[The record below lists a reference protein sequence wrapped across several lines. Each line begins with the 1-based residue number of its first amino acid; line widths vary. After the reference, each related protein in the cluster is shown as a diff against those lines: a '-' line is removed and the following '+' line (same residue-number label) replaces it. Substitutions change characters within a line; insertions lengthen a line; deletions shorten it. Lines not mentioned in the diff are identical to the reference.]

1 VTPRATAFRRPRD
14 GTINV
19 GVLIEREQP
28 LARLTALL
36 GQAAE
41 GAGRMVL
48 LGGEAG
54 VGKTSLV
61 AEVTAAADGVTVRS
75 GACDDIGTAAA
86 LGPLIDAFPELAD
99 LIEQAEGLDRAAL
112 YRRLRAALTEKP
124 TLLVLEDLHWADEAT
139 LGMLRFLGRRLAGL
153 PVLVVA
159 TFRDDE
165 APAGSA
171 LALLLGDLARLPE
184 VTRMTLS
191 RLSVDGVRR
200 LAELAGSPLDAS
212 ALHRSTEGNPFF
224 VTEVLAAGDTQL
236 PATVR
241 DAVLA
246 RAARRSAAGQRVLA
260 AAAVLGSGAP
270 LPLLVAVSGSP
281 AEAVD
286 ECVRAGVLIAD
297 GDDVTFRHEL
307 GRRAIEAGLAPGER
321 AGLHAV
327 ALREL
332 GSADADDG
340 RLAHHAAGSGDR
352 DAVLAHAPRAAARA
366 ARLGAHREAADLY
379 RLALRFA
386 APSHPD
392 RADLLE
398 ALSYECFLINA
409 FEEALAAREAAR
421 ELSAATGDVRAL
433 GTHLRWMA
441 RFNSFLGRRAEGE
454 VVADQ
459 AVSTLEQVGDSHE
472 LGMAYA
478 IRAAFGMLAAD
489 TDAAVEYGE
498 RAIVLA
504 RRIGDPE
511 VELHALTTL
520 GTALAS
526 RYDSAEGWAQIRRGL
541 ELALAHDAHEHI
553 GRAYL
558 NLTALGL
565 QNRRYADLEKD
576 LQDGAAYC
584 DERDL
589 DAFGVQILL
598 GIGRVRSEQGR
609 YCEADE
615 CLARAR
621 RRPHLSANNRMA
633 IGHQAGAIAARRD
646 GVLTDG
652 MEEGW
657 RLAVLSDEEQQISPV
672 GACRAEALW
681 IVDRRDEALA
691 TLELAW
697 PKTVEQGNPWAVG
710 EIAWW
715 LAVVGAP
722 RPAPVPVAQPYR
734 LMLAGEWRAA
744 AAAWEEISCPL
755 LAAYALGRSPDLAD
769 ARRAVAI
776 TGGIGATGAQQA
788 ILRDR
793 RERGLPVPAGPR
805 SATRGNPL
813 QLTRRE
819 LEVLEL
825 LAEGLTNPEMARRL
839 YLSERTVAH
848 HVSAVLQKLGEPN
861 RSRAVVAAVRQGI
874 VPGPA

>member
-1 VTPRATAFRRPRD
+1 
-14 GTINV
+14 
-19 GVLIEREQP
+19 
-28 LARLTALL
+28 
-36 GQAAE
+36 
-41 GAGRMVL
+41 
-48 LGGEAG
+48 
-54 VGKTSLV
+54 
-61 AEVTAAADGVTVRS
+61 
-75 GACDDIGTAAA
+75 
-86 LGPLIDAFPELAD
+86 
-99 LIEQAEGLDRAAL
+99 
-112 YRRLRAALTEKP
+112 
-124 TLLVLEDLHWADEAT
+124 
-139 LGMLRFLGRRLAGL
+139 
-153 PVLVVA
+153 
-159 TFRDDE
+159 
-165 APAGSA
+165 
-171 LALLLGDLARLPE
+171 
-184 VTRMTLS
+184 VTRMAVS

-200 LAELAGSPLDAS
+200 LTELAGSPLDADE
-212 ALHRSTEGNPFF
+212 LHRSTEGNPFF
-224 VTEVLAAGDTQL
+224 VTEVLAAGGTEL

-246 RAARRSAAGQRVLA
+246 RAARRSAAGRRVLA
-260 AAAVLGSGAP
+260 AAAVLGTGVS
-270 LPLLVAVSGSP
+270 LKLLVAVSGSP
-281 AEAVD
+281 AAAVD
-286 ECVRAGVLIAD
+286 ECVRAGVLVGD
-297 GDDVTFRHEL
+297 GNDLTFRHEL
-307 GRRAIEAGLAPGER
+307 GKRAIEAGLAPGER

-332 GSADADDG
+332 SVVDADDG
-340 RLAHHAAGSGDR
+340 LLAHHAAGSGDR
-352 DAVLAHAPRAAARA
+352 DAVLTHAPRAAARA

-392 RADLLE
+392 RAALLE
-398 ALSYECFLINA
+398 ALSYECYLINA

-421 ELSAATGDVRAL
+421 EISAATGDVRAL

-441 RFNSFLGRRAEGE
+441 RFNSFLGRRADGE
-454 VVADQ
+454 VLADEAVA
-459 AVSTLEQVGDSHE
+459 TLEADGDSRE

-478 IRAAFGMLAAD
+478 NRAAFAMLAAE
-489 TDAAVEYGE
+489 TDIAVDYAD
-498 RAIVLA
+498 RAIALA
-504 RRIGDPE
+504 RRIGDAE
-511 VELHALTTL
+511 VEIHALNTI
-520 GTALAS
+520 GTALVN
-526 RYDSAEGWAQIRRGL
+526 RYDSPEGWAQMRRGL
-541 ELALAHDAHEHI
+541 ELALAHEAHEHI

-565 QNRRYADLEKD
+565 QNRRYAQLEIDLRE
-576 LQDGAAYC
+576 GAAYC

-589 DAFGVQILL
+589 DAFGIQILL
-598 GIGRVRSEQGR
+598 GLGRVRSEQGR

-633 IGHQAGAIAARRD
+633 IGHQTGALVARREGIICAD
-646 GVLTDG
+646 L
-652 MEEGW
+652 EEGW
-657 RLAVLSDEEQQISPV
+657 QLALRSGEEQQISPV

-681 IVDRRDEALA
+681 IAGRPDEARA

-697 PKTVEQGNPWAVG
+697 PKTLGQGNPWAVG

-722 RPAPVPVAQPYR
+722 RPAAVPVSEPYR

-744 AAAWEEISCPL
+744 AAAWEEIGCPL

-776 TGGIGATGAQQA
+776 TGGIGANGAQQA